1 MKDQMARNQ
10 IDMIMKEIDEMKEE
24 IRVRMGMG
32 AIEKIKEA
40 LEIINDLPPSSAKTQ
55 LIEQTEKALKEA
67 QEHLA

>member
-1 MKDQMARNQ
+1 MKR
-10 IDMIMKEIDEMKEE
+10 DEMKEE

>member
-1 MKDQMARNQ
+1 MKR
-10 IDMIMKEIDEMKEE
+10 DEMKEE
-24 IRVRMGMG
+24 IRMRMGMG